1 MQDCSRPTRKHS
13 KGQWIQYDKYTIV
26 LDKDEKKRGKIKMN
40 LYIWTTKAEDNMV
53 KGAKKGKEI
62 DMEIWKDKI
71 DILRKNGYVKIVNC

>member
-1 MQDCSRPTRKHS
+1 
-13 KGQWIQYDKYTIV
+13 
-26 LDKDEKKRGKIKMN
+26 MN